1 MILSL
6 QYLGERFNIYAIIC
20 DDGSCPAIDFLE
32 QVKQNDPASHKSLV
46 NIYTRHADHG
56 PIKNIRK
63 SKYVK
68 GRRNLL
74 EFKSKQGDRIIYFY
88 LPDGKTVLT
97 HGFHKGTP
105 AEVEYSKAERI
116 RDQYLREVGNG

>member
-6 QYLGERFNIYAIIC
+6 QYQGYRLNIYAIIC
-20 DDGSCPAIDFLE
+20 DDGSCPAVDFLE

-46 NIYTRHADHG
+46 KIYTIHADHG
-56 PIKNIRK
+56 PIRNIRK
-63 SKYVK
+63 SRYV
-68 GRRNLL
+68 RRNLF
-74 EFKSKQGDRIIYFY
+74 EFKSYQGDRIIYFY

-105 AEVEYSKAERI
+105 AEVEYRKAEGI
-116 RDQYLREVGNG
+116 RDQYIREVGND

>member
-20 DDGSCPAIDFLE
+20 DDGSCPAVDFLE
-32 QVKQNDPASHKSLV
+32 QVKQNDLASHRSLV
-46 NIYTRHADHG
+46 TTFKIHADHG
-56 PIKNIRK
+56 PIMNERK
-63 SKYVK
+63 SKYI
-68 GRRNLL
+68 RRNLF
-74 EFKSKQGDRIIYFY
+74 EFKSTQGDRIIYFY
-88 LPDGKTVLT
+88 LPDRKTVLT

-105 AEVEYSKAERI
+105 AQVEYRKAERI

>member
-6 QYLGERFNIYAIIC
+6 QYLGERFNIYAIID
-20 DDGSCPAIDFLE
+20 DDGSCPTVDFLE
-32 QVKQNDPASHKSLV
+32 QVKQNDPTSHKSLV

-63 SKYVK
+63 SRYVK
-68 GRRNLL
+68 GRRNRNLL
-74 EFKSKQGDRIIYFY
+74 EFKSNQGDRIIYFY

-105 AEVEYSKAERI
+105 AEVEYRKAERI
-116 RDQYLREVGNG
+116 RDQ